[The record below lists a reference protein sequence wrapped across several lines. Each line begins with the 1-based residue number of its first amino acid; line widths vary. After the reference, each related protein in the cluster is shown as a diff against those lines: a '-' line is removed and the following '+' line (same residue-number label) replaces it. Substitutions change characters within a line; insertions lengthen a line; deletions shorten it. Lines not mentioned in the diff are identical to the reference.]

1 MRSSR
6 AQQEAPFQGTS
17 MPGVPCTLFLFLPCT
32 HTHKLCHHLVV
43 ILLKLN
49 NVLPRRRQNQR
60 EPAPASMY
68 VPLLLLKE
76 SKMVFNED

>member
-17 MPGVPCTLFLFLPCT
+17 MPGVSCTLFLFLPCT

-49 NVLPRRRQNQR
+49 NVLPRAAA
-60 EPAPASMY
+60 EPTNLRLRPCT
-68 VPLLLLKE
+68 LLLKE